1 MMSDLIEQ
9 APVINAAS
17 VVRGTLGTFEA
28 AGHAETVDTA
38 RVGHVRWRQ
47 EDAYTWVCTA
57 CGHKQVFLKVA
68 LLKMI
73 VALIAERR
81 SISTKNY
88 RIPTIFAATWRRK
101 REEV

>member
-1 MMSDLIEQ
+1 MHILG
-9 APVINAAS
+9 S
-17 VVRGTLGTFEA
+17 VPLA
-28 AGHAETVDTA
+28 DTN
-38 RVGHVRWRQ
+38 R
-47 EDAYTWVCTA
+47 Y
-57 CGHKQVFLKVA
+57 FLKVA